1 MRVSCQGLVIV
12 VSDCLKTST
21 IGIAC
26 DIEVNYIMLS
36 VAWSSLLNVL
46 VVYEVPWR
54 CVVVCCLD
62 GSAHWEEPDNA
73 ELLLFTTYSRWKI
86 SHNSK

>member
-46 VVYEVPWR
+46 VVYEVP
-54 CVVVCCLD
+54 
-62 GSAHWEEPDNA
+62 
-73 ELLLFTTYSRWKI
+73 
-86 SHNSK
+86 